1 MCQKFIT
8 NDPNHSPLKY
18 LQQSNI
24 NLVVWS
30 WLNFESEIQLQKSR
44 NRSFICNVSYD
55 IFQNCVYIDF
65 HRSFVLCIAVQ
76 EYYCPPFS
84 PFSPSF
90 SIILHR
96 FFFNCTYFKDL
107 NNEILEFWRS
117 KSLTNRYETFYDSTI
132 FLSHK
137 ISTCRIFNSYR

>member
-1 MCQKFIT
+1 MFQKFLT
-8 NDPNHSPLKY
+8 NDSNHSPLKY

-30 WLNFESEIQLQKSR
+30 WLNFESEIQLQKSC

-55 IFQNCVYIDF
+55 IFQDRAYIDF
-65 HRSFVLCIAVQ
+65 HRSFVLCITVQ

-84 PFSPSF
+84 SF
-90 SIILHR
+90 LLSLLIILHR
-96 FFFNCTYFKDL
+96 FFFNRTYFKDL

-117 KSLTNRYETFYDSTI
+117 KSLTNRYETFYDWTI

-137 ISTCRIFNSYR
+137 ISTFRIFNSYR